1 MKYAV
6 IAAGEGSRLTKE
18 GNTIP
23 KPLIEV
29 NGEKLVDRLLRI
41 FEAQAASEV
50 AVICNEQMTEVKE
63 HLLAVQ
69 QTYGLPLR
77 LVVKSTLSSMH
88 SMWELG
94 RWLDDGPFVL
104 TTVDTIF
111 QEEAF
116 SAFVQTFN
124 RLMEAGEADGLMGV
138 TDYIDDEKPLFVS
151 TDDDLWITAFLDRCD
166 HPRYVSAGIYA
177 LTPRSLNTLHDCVAR
192 GEQRMR
198 NFQRALLRDGFRL
211 KAWPFSKV
219 LDVDH
224 VSDIQKAEA
233 FLREECGVKMKR
245 EK

>member
-29 NGEKLVDRLLRI
+29 NGERLVDRLLRI

-77 LVVKSTLSSMH
+77 FVVKSTPSSMH

-94 RWLDDGPFVL
+94 KWLDDGPFVL
-104 TTVDTIF
+104 TTVDTVF
-111 QEEAF
+111 REEEF
-116 SAFVQTFN
+116 NAFVQTFA
-124 RLMEAGEADGLMGV
+124 RLLETGEADGLMGV

-151 TDDDLWITAFLDRCD
+151 TDDELWITAFLDRCD
-166 HPRYVSAGIYA
+166 HPRYVSGGIYA
-177 LTPRSLNTLHDCVAR
+177 LTPRSLNTLHDCVTR

-198 NFQRALLRDGFRL
+198 NFQRALLRDGFKL

-233 FLREECGVKMKR
+233 FLQG
-245 EK
+245 

>member
-18 GNTIP
+18 GNTTP

-29 NGEKLVDRLLRI
+29 NGERLVDRLLRI
-41 FEAQAASEV
+41 FEAQRASEV
-50 AVICNEQMTEVKE
+50 AIICNEQMKEVQM
-63 HLLAVQ
+63 HLMAVQ

-77 LVVKSTLSSMH
+77 LVVKSTPSSMH
-88 SMWELG
+88 SMWELDK
-94 RWLDDGPFVL
+94 WLDDGPFVL
-104 TTVDTIF
+104 TTVDTVF
-111 QEEAF
+111 REEEF
-116 SAFVQTFN
+116 NAFVQTFA
-124 RLMEAGEADGLMGV
+124 RLLETGEADGLMGV

-151 TDDDLWITAFLDRCD
+151 TDDDLWITAFLDQCD
-166 HPRYVSAGIYA
+166 HPRYVSGGIYA

-198 NFQRALLRDGFRL
+198 NFQRALLRDGFKL

-224 VSDIQKAEA
+224 VSDIQKAEV
-233 FLREECGVKMKR
+233 FLQG
-245 EK
+245 